1 MQILHYIFD
10 DMADFE
16 TIFLCHLLAADCGIK
31 VVNFAKE
38 EKPIRSISGMIYHPE
53 YGIDQINVNDFD
65 GIIIPGGWQAE
76 HPAKLKEFLQEINN
90 QNKLIGAIC
99 AAPWILATSGIL
111 LNKKYTTSIGSWG
124 EKHKEF
130 FKIEN
135 PFNWENFKDA
145 RVVCDGNIITAKGI
159 AFIDFA
165 IKVLE
170 LLGQFSNED
179 EIEEFRKNILGV

>member
-1 MQILHYIFD
+1 MQRKYWNL
-10 DMADFE
+10 
-16 TIFLCHLLAADCGIK
+16 T
-31 VVNFAKE
+31 
-38 EKPIRSISGMIYHPE
+38 
-53 YGIDQINVNDFD
+53 
-65 GIIIPGGWQAE
+65 
-76 HPAKLKEFLQEINN
+76 
-90 QNKLIGAIC
+90 
-99 AAPWILATSGIL
+99 TSGIL
-111 LNKKYTTSIGSWG
+111 LNRKYTTSIGSWG

-145 RVVCDGNIITAKGI
+145 RVVCDGNIIIAKGI

-179 EIEEFRKNILGV
+179 ETEEFRKNILGV